1 MKRILVFSDSHDR
14 LALCEKTIKNVPCD
28 LILHAGDYA
37 RDAQELKKRFPDK
50 ELIYVRGN
58 CDIHAYAQDDEIIEL
73 DGVRIFLTHGHKY
86 AVKYEDSYRTL
97 TAAARAKDCSVAV
110 FGHTHEAYT
119 DENDGVLLLNPG
131 SARFSYGVIEIEN
144 GKPKACVI
152 RDEAWSR

>member
-1 MKRILVFSDSHDR
+1 MKRILVFSDSHDT
-14 LALCEKTIKNVPCD
+14 LALCEKTIRNVPCD
-28 LILHAGDYA
+28 LILHAGDYV

-58 CDIHAYAQDDEIIEL
+58 CDFRAYAQDDEIVEL

-97 TAAARAKDCSVAV
+97 AAAARAKDCSVAV

-119 DENDGVLLLNPG
+119 GENDGVLLLNPG

-144 GKPKACVI
+144 GSPRACVI
-152 RDEAWSR
+152 HDDAWL